1 MMKEL
6 LANIKYQLNIFI
18 FSIRFNLFSKQIIK
32 IEHCIKRLGIFLRLR
47 GKGME
52 WDRVED
58 ICERYFGYQI
68 YLQKKES
75 KEAYRELMDFI
86 SEWSKTSGIPQWE
99 AREIL
104 NRDFHL
110 DV

>member
-1 MMKEL
+1 MIKEL
-6 LANIKYQLNIFI
+6 LANMNYQLNIII
-18 FSIRFNLFSKQIIK
+18 FSIRFNLFSKQMVK
-32 IEHCIKRLGIFLRLR
+32 TRHNMKRLSIFFRLR
-47 GKGME
+47 KKGTE
-52 WDRVED
+52 RDKVEN